1 MVRFMVTTR
10 RSAYPADSS
19 SRLHVPRSRGAVSGV
34 LLVLL
39 GIWGALIPF
48 VGPIF
53 HFAYTP
59 ADSWHYTAGRLWLE
73 ILPGVAAVLAGLLL
87 LFSANRLLG
96 LLGGWLG
103 ALAGAWFVLGQV
115 VSTFWNDGSPAAG
128 FPASLH
134 AARRAW
140 EQIGFFYGVGV
151 AILFFSSLALGRMS
165 VVSVRDVES
174 TPTTA
179 PYDQQPDTDET
190 ERLYTGRPSES
201 RTGSTSSDGSDSNTM

>member
-1 MVRFMVTTR
+1 MVTTR

-19 SRLHVPRSRGAVSGV
+19 SRLHVPRSRGAVSGL

-115 VSTFWNDGSPAAG
+115 VSTFWNNGSPAAG

-165 VVSVRDVES
+165 VVSVRDVEPTS
-174 TPTTA
+174 TTD
-179 PYDQQPDTDET
+179 PYDQPDTVEPT
-190 ERLYTGRPSES
+190 ERLYTGSPSGS
-201 RTGSTSSDGSDSNTM
+201 RTGSTRVDDSDSGTT